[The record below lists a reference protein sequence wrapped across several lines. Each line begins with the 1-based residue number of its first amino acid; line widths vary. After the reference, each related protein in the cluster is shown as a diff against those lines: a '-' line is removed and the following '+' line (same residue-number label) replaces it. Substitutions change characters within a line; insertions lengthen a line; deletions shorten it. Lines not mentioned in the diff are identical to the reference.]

1 MTTDRDGNR
10 SNPYRPD
17 PAQCCEA
24 CVFGRGVHADFCKGW
39 VIKRAPAEEYCQ
51 LDLRSLMR
59 DEFFSA
65 FGDGPNPF
73 LVKRDDYGV

>member
-24 CVFGRGVHADFCKGW
+24 CVFGSGEHAEFCSGW
-39 VIKRAPAEEYCQ
+39 VIKRPVDIRTGRAVRIELRPSHLEY
-51 LDLRSLMR
+51 RS
-59 DEFFSA
+59 
-65 FGDGPNPF
+65 
-73 LVKRDDYGV
+73 